1 MKIDYLV
8 LVVKLLLININYIE
22 FFLFLEI
29 L

>member
-8 LVVKLLLININYIE
+8 LVVKLLLINLNYIE
-22 FFLFLEI
+22 FSLFLEI